1 MKERFFYLGIGLFF
15 THELDAM
22 TNHEWRVLPL
32 TSWLGDDMGRLV
44 FVAAHVPLF
53 AILVA
58 LMASLN
64 SVVRSRTRV
73 WLSAFLVLHSM
84 LHAGFVMHDNYEFS
98 SLLSN
103 VLIYGAAMCGLLYLF
118 LYRREKGESV
128 GHA

>member
-1 MKERFFYLGIGLFF
+1 MKERLFYLGIGLFF

-53 AILVA
+53 AILA

-64 SVVRSRTRV
+64 SVVRNRTRV

-84 LHAGFVMHDNYEFS
+84 LHAGFMLHDKYELD

-103 VLIYGAAMCGLLYLF
+103 ILIYGAASCGLLYLWRHRVDNSGV
-118 LYRREKGESV
+118 LGRG
-128 GHA
+128 